1 MLPDTDSFDTCGS
14 VGPYLTK
21 VPVTVLAATGSYLQ
35 VPVAM
40 MTLSHSLWSCDC
52 VGGCIRDQG
61 LCGSQGDHP
70 GPVPNSRFDLCNM

>member
-21 VPVTVLAATGSYLQ
+21 VPVTVLADTGSYLQ

-52 VGGCIRDQG
+52 VGGCPVTV
-61 LCGSQGDHP
+61 LGD
-70 GPVPNSRFDLCNM
+70 VL